1 MTRPDI
7 AVTVAGLRERVADW
21 RAAGDRIALV
31 PTMGALHEGHL
42 ELVRRAR
49 QVAERAVVSIFVNPK
64 QFGPGEDFAS
74 YPRGQGRDRDL
85 LAGLA
90 DLVFLPAPQIV
101 YPEGFS
107 TTVTVSGPSAGFE
120 GELRPGHFAGV
131 ATVVAKLFIQCGPDA
146 AVFGEKDW
154 QQLQVVSRMT
164 RDLDLPVRIIP
175 HATVRD
181 ADGLALS
188 SRNARLS
195 AGEMV
200 TARRLNVELARVRDS
215 LRDAPVEQV
224 IARGKA
230 ALRDAGLDAVDY
242 LALVDAETLEPLGS
256 LVPGRPARLLVAA
269 HVGPV
274 RLLDNL
280 PVAAEEAR
288 SAPVNHLGAE
298 G

>member
-1 MTRPDI
+1 MIPPDI
-7 AVTVAGLRERVADW
+7 AVTVAELRARVAQW

-42 ELVRRAR
+42 ALARRAR
-49 QVAERAVVSIFVNPK
+49 EEAERVVVSIFVNPK
-64 QFGPGEDFAS
+64 QFGPGEDFAL
-74 YPRGQGRDRDL
+74 YPRGQERDRDL

-90 DLVFLPAPQIV
+90 DLVFVPGPEIV

-107 TTVTVSGPSAGFE
+107 TTITVAGPSAGFE

-131 ATVVAKLFIQCGPDA
+131 ATVVAKLFIQCGPDVA
-146 AVFGEKDW
+146 LFGEKDW

-164 RDLDLPVRIIP
+164 RDLDLPVRIVP
-175 HATVRD
+175 HPTVRD
-181 ADGLALS
+181 EDGLALS

-195 AGEMV
+195 ADEMT
-200 TARRLNVELARVRDS
+200 TARRLNVELGRVRDD
-215 LRDAPVEQV
+215 LRAAPLEEA

-230 ALRDAGLDAVDY
+230 ALRAAGMGAIDY
-242 LALVDAETLEPLGS
+242 LVLVDAQTLEPLPQP
-256 LVPGRPARLLVAA
+256 VPGRPARLLVAA

-280 PVAAEEAR
+280 PVEAAKR
-288 SAPVNHLGAE
+288 R
-298 G
+298 